1 MRPRLTVSIML
12 LAIGLNGC
20 ASLNLPWSHSPPPV
34 SKEEAALR
42 QQERT
47 FSGALQFLKSGQMEE
62 AQQGLEQVITG
73 SKRGGITDEALFRL
87 ALIYLS
93 DGAEGAIKSGQLL
106 DRLANEFPVS
116 LWTHQAEPL
125 TIFLKSVARLRSQQ
139 KELKTLRERNYSLT
153 RDNREM
159 RQNIE
164 RFKSLDLEL
173 EQRIRR

>member
-1 MRPRLTVSIML
+1 
-12 LAIGLNGC
+12 
-20 ASLNLPWSHSPPPV
+20 
-34 SKEEAALR
+34 
-42 QQERT
+42 
-47 FSGALQFLKSGQMEE
+47 MEE